1 MPEAV
6 VKVRILRRGSRPT
19 ELLAEV
25 FHKLGQEPHEPDDAG
40 IVTLTVGS
48 RGPQAWEL
56 VRDALDAS
64 GSDWRQWLHLEPRPR
79 R

>member
-1 MPEAV
+1 MAEAV
-6 VKVRILRRGSRPT
+6 VRVRVLRRGSRPA
-19 ELLAEV
+19 EILADV
-25 FHKLGQEPHEPDDAG
+25 FHTLGQEPSEPDDAG
-40 IVTLTVGS
+40 VVALKLDT

-56 VRDALDAS
+56 VRNALDAS

>member
-1 MPEAV
+1 MAEAD
-6 VKVRILRRGSRPT
+6 VKVRVLRQGSRPT
-19 ELLAEV
+19 ELLAAV
-25 FHKLGQEPHEPDDAG
+25 FHTLGQEPREPDDAG
-40 IVTLTVGS
+40 IVTLTVAT

>member
-1 MPEAV
+1 MAEAA
-6 VKVRILRRGSRPT
+6 VKVRVLRQGPRSA
-19 ELLAEV
+19 ELLAAV
-25 FHKLGQEPHEPDDAG
+25 FHTLGQEPREPDDAG
-40 IVTLTVGS
+40 LVTLTVGN
-48 RGPQAWEL
+48 RGPQAWDS

>member
-1 MPEAV
+1 MAEV
-6 VKVRILRRGSRPT
+6 VVRVRVLRRGPRPA
-19 ELLAEV
+19 ELLASV
-25 FHKLGQEPHEPDDAG
+25 FHKLGQEPREPDDAG
-40 IVTLTVGS
+40 VVALTMGG